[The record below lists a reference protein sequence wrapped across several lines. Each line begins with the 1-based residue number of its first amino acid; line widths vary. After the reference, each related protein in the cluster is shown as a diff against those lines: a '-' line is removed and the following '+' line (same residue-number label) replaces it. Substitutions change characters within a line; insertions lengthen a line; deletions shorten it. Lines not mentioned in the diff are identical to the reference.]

1 MSTACQ
7 SAAFSDFPRYSP
19 DIATYRTIPRLW
31 FAVLVA
37 VHVHANAR
45 GVPDVRDFDTVIKFL
60 HLIVFQQRMAFPIVR
75 QQNASMIRMVLKAHA
90 KQVISLPLMP
100 LGSVPD
106 IRHCGDDAIV
116 TWHFDFE
123 RDFMA

>member
-37 VHVHANAR
+37 VDIHANAR
-45 GVPDVRDFDTVIKFL
+45 GVPYVRNLDTVIKFL
-60 HLIVFQQRMAFPIVR
+60 HLIVFQQRIAFPIVR
-75 QQNASMIRMVLKAHA
+75 QQNTSRIRMVLEAHA
-90 KQVISLPLMP
+90 EQIVGFSLVP

-106 IRHCGDDAIV
+106 ITHCGDDAIV
-116 TWHFDFE
+116 TWYLDFE